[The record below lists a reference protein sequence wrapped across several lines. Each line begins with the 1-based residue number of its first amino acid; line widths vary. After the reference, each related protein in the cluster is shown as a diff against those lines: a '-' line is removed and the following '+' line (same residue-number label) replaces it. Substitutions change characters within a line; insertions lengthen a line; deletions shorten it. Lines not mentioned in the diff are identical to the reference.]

1 MPALVNIKV
10 GSLRGTNGE
19 DGTISWPFLAKKF
32 RKVDLISLTPL
43 IFTQSGASPAKIRP
57 NLRLRLISAGDSA
70 FRQGQPPCPETVQ
83 RDHRVAAGAQSAVDR
98 SGGYVDR

>member
-1 MPALVNIKV
+1 MPALVNINV

-43 IFTQSGASPAKIRP
+43 MFIQSMCLDPLYAIQTGRF
-57 NLRLRLISAGDSA
+57 RLISAGHSA
-70 FRQGQPPCPETVQ
+70 FRQGQLSCPETVQ
-83 RDHRVAAGAQSAVDR
+83 RDQRVAAGAQSSLMTRFGALT
-98 SGGYVDR
+98 